1 MAILI
6 MGKYAISKLSII
18 LYHKITDLSIGFTKI
33 FSKVAKKP
41 SANEAKG
48 LNFAIL
54 NTRSIKYFPILP
66 HRKLIHLLHGIGAIV
81 IEPSGDDGAESV
93 DEEGG
98 FVVAGRVIGCR
109 LEVCAELFGVGFNG
123 VKEPREV
130 LGGAARSDACIRE
143 HICKYLFN
151 FGFHI
156 RSSLHKLVGKPNNF
170 GGDLLSLALNDKVI
184 HRVCESCENTANQA
198 NGNADNHRHISVRA
212 EDLCKIGHT

>member
-18 LYHKITDLSIGFTKI
+18 LYHIIKNLSIDFTKI

-66 HRKLIHLLHGIGAIV
+66 HRKLVHSLHGIGAVV

-98 FVVAGRVIGCR
+98 FIVAGRVIGCR

-130 LGGAARSDACIRE
+130 LGGGARVDACIRE
-143 HICKYLFN
+143 HIHKYLFD
-151 FGFHI
+151 FGFHF
-156 RSSLHKLVGKPNNF
+156 RSSLHKLVGKTDNF
-170 GGDLLSLALNDKVI
+170 GRNLLSLALNDKVI
-184 HRVCESCENTANQA
+184 HRVCESCENTTDQA
-198 NGNADNHRHISVRA
+198 NWNTDHHCHISV
-212 EDLCKIGHT
+212 